1 MAMILVTLIVTFHK
15 LNIKEISLSQRKN
28 VFFLSLLFNTDV
40 HLASS
45 NAHFVIYSEHIS
57 TGKDLIFH
65 VKLLVFIGQA
75 V

>member
-1 MAMILVTLIVTFHK
+1 MQAVYFNRKMAMLLVTLIVTFHK

-45 NAHFVIYSEHIS
+45 NAHFVIYSDHN
-57 TGKDLIFH
+57 
-65 VKLLVFIGQA
+65 LLVKI
-75 V
+75 